1 MNRIKELRTEKGIT
15 VKDLSDVIGIS
26 QSMLSN
32 YENGN
37 SEPRNQE
44 IWDKLAS
51 FFGVSVPYLRG
62 FETKNIDTSNID
74 TETLI
79 ERMLNLINL
88 EDEKTEVI
96 FLQKKEN
103 KLLMNIAITDLE
115 KLLGKTC
122 LEKKEVNHA
131 LSLIKHR
138 YKHLDEL
145 LDTSL
150 KLYNN
155 QAKSYSLLLDLL
167 KK

>member
-1 MNRIKELRTEKGIT
+1 M
-15 VKDLSDVIGIS
+15 KDLSNAIGIS

-44 IWDKLAS
+44 TWDKLAS
-51 FFGVSVPYLRG
+51 FFGVSIPYLRG
-62 FETKNIDTSNID
+62 FETKNIDASNID

-79 ERMLNLINL
+79 ERMLSLVNL
-88 EDEKTEVI
+88 EDEKIEVI
-96 FLQKKEN
+96 SREKKEN
-103 KLLMNIAITDLE
+103 RLLMNMAITDLE
-115 KLLGKTC
+115 KLLDKTC

-131 LSLIKHR
+131 LSLIKNR